1 MAGVYVRL
9 HDSTGLRDIVT
20 CVPGW
25 FPIRMGPCMMLNWQ
39 EAIVAVIVG
48 GAVVS
53 LYRHLR
59 GMFATSQTSGDVSCH
74 GCDDCGD
81 DAASRVSDNSVT
93 HVSR

>member
-9 HDSTGLRDIVT
+9 HVSTGLRDIVI

-25 FPIRMGPCMMLNWQ
+25 FPIRMGPYMTLSWQ

-53 LYRHLR
+53 LYRHFR
-59 GMFATSQTSGDVSCH
+59 GMFATSETSADASCH

-81 DAASRVSDNSVT
+81 EAASRVSDNSVT

>member
-1 MAGVYVRL
+1 
-9 HDSTGLRDIVT
+9 
-20 CVPGW
+20 
-25 FPIRMGPCMMLNWQ
+25 MLNWQ
-39 EAIVAVIVG
+39 EALVAVIVA

-59 GMFATSQTSGDVSCH
+59 GMFATSQTSGDASCH

-81 DAASRVSDNSVT
+81 DADSSLSDNSAT

>member
-1 MAGVYVRL
+1 
-9 HDSTGLRDIVT
+9 
-20 CVPGW
+20 
-25 FPIRMGPCMMLNWQ
+25 MLNWQ
-39 EAIVAVIVG
+39 EALVAVIVA

-59 GMFATSQTSGDVSCH
+59 GMFATSQTSGDTSCH

-81 DAASRVSDNSVT
+81 DAESSLSDNSTT